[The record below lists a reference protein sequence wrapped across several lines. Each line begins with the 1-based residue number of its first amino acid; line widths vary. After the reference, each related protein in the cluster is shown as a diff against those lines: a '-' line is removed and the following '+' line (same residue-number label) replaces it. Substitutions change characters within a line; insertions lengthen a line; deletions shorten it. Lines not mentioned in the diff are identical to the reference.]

1 MKTCRNCKL
10 LAFESKKKLS
20 SPTAAVCIEQRMA
33 DLVGEKRLVRLTE
46 AYRAITIA
54 GARQKEN

>member
-1 MKTCRNCKL
+1 M
-10 LAFESKKKLS
+10 
-20 SPTAAVCIEQRMA
+20 Q
-33 DLVGEKRLVRLTE
+33 KRLVRLTE